1 VAIEDFPELLSR
13 AKSGD
18 ESAFAELF
26 RATQPIVLRYLSSL
40 AAASMVDDIASDT
53 WVSVVKGL
61 ESFVDDDPGGFQA
74 WVLTTARRRWIDE
87 VRRRNRRP
95 ESPAGDEMV
104 DVAALSDVESEVD
117 QRLGERSAIDLLKR
131 LPPDQAEV
139 VMLRAVA
146 GLDVERVAQI
156 VGKTPGSVRVLSHR
170 GLRRL
175 ASLLDAGVTD
185 RDHSSINEAR

>member
-1 VAIEDFPELLSR
+1 VAIADFPAVLRR
-13 AKSGD
+13 AKAGE

-26 RATQPIVLRYLSSL
+26 RSTQPVVLRYLSSL
-40 AAASMVDDIASDT
+40 APASMVEDSGGDT
-53 WVSVVKGL
+53 WVSVVRGL
-61 ESFVDDDPGGFQA
+61 DTFVDDDPGGFQA

-95 ESPAGDEMV
+95 ESPTGDAMV
-104 DVAALSDVESEVD
+104 EVAAPSDVESEVD
-117 QRLGERSAIDLLKR
+117 QRLGEGKAIELLKH

-156 VGKTPGSVRVLSHR
+156 VGKTAGSVRVLSHR

-175 ASLLDAGVTD
+175 ASLLDAGVTESG
-185 RDHSSINEAR
+185 HSSINEAR

>member
-1 VAIEDFPELLSR
+1 VAIEGFPEVLSR
-13 AKSGD
+13 AKGGD

-26 RATQPIVLRYLSSL
+26 RATQPVVLRYLSSL
-40 AAASMVDDIASDT
+40 TTPSLVEDIASDT

-61 ESFVDDDPGGFQA
+61 GSFVDDDPGGFQA

-104 DVAALSDVESEVD
+104 DIAASSDVESEVD
-117 QRLGERSAIDLLKR
+117 QRLGERTAMDLLKR

-156 VGKTPGSVRVLSHR
+156 VGKTAGSVRVLSHR